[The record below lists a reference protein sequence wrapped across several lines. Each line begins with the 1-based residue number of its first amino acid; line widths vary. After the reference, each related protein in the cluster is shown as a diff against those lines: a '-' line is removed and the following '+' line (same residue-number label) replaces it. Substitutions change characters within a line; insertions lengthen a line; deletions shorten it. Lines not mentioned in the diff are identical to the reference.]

1 MGIDYGKLIQYCFYP
16 LRFIKRINRH
26 LPSKHYIIDVHINL
40 ERKNE
45 MDMYIGI
52 ATKMLIGAIGIFAII
67 RIMGKKAMS
76 ELTPFDLIYVV
87 ILGALVEESLYDDKV
102 NFLHVVFAIVLWG
115 LVVYVVETI
124 LAKTERLSSVFQ
136 GEPSI
141 LIDKG
146 KLNLK
151 ELNNNHFDMEQ
162 LRSML
167 RQSNCHSINDAY
179 YAILEVNGALT
190 VITKEK
196 MENPTFLLVEEG
208 RTKSKILKSLNK
220 DEEWLR
226 TKLADA
232 GYPNIA
238 NIIYCEWRPE
248 EEELIVET
256 YDNTI
261 NRKIYIDD

>member
-1 MGIDYGKLIQYCFYP
+1 
-16 LRFIKRINRH
+16 
-26 LPSKHYIIDVHINL
+26 
-40 ERKNE
+40 

-52 ATKMLIGAIGIFAII
+52 ASKMLIGSFGIFTLL

-76 ELTPFDLIYVV
+76 ELTPFDLIYIV
-87 ILGALVEESLYDDKV
+87 ILGALVEESLYDDNV
-102 NFLHVVFAIVLWG
+102 NVLHVVFALVLWG
-115 LVVYVVETI
+115 AVVYTVENI
-124 LAKTERLSSVFQ
+124 LAKTERLSTAIQ

-151 ELNNNHFDMEQ
+151 ELKDNHFDMEQ

-167 RQSNCHSINDAY
+167 RQNNCYSINDVY
-179 YAILEVNGALT
+179 YAILEVSGGLT
-190 VITKEK
+190 VITKEQK
-196 MENPTFLLVEEG
+196 ETPTFLLIENGKVK
-208 RTKSKILKSLNK
+208 TKILKSIHK

-226 TKLADA
+226 TKLAKE
-232 GYPNIA
+232 GYPTLED
-238 NIIYCEWRPE
+238 IIYGEWHPE
-248 EEELIVET
+248 KEELIFDT